1 MTTKEKI
8 YEALSRLNLP
18 LAYADSDLSQ
28 LPRLNFVLIY
38 NPTIKYSNKRHSR
51 RPIYQVDYF
60 SNRAED
66 VESSEVLDNIL
77 IALENQ
83 GLLVKEFREAIT
95 PDEDINRTYY
105 HYWTEV
111 Q

>member
-18 LAYADSDLSQ
+18 LAYADSDIND
-28 LPRLNFVLIY
+28 LPRLNYVLIY
-38 NPTIKYSNKRHSR
+38 NPTIKYSNKRHTR
-51 RPIYQVDYF
+51 KPIYQVDYF
-60 SNRAED
+60 SNQAED
-66 VESSEVLDNIL
+66 VENSEVLDSIL
-77 IALENQ
+77 NALETN
-83 GLLVKEFREAIT
+83 GLLVKEFRESIT